1 MDLRAKQRMFE
12 KYKFLL
18 NKRVEDIGQKH
29 FVNAD
34 REQGLRCFHFRR
46 EKGGEKDKILRCVS
60 AVIPGSVFC
69 KEHDYDRSI
78 INVKRE
84 VPKIYQNKL
93 HTLFDAYLNEP
104 TILDH
109 KQDLAIL
116 RTLLTGLI
124 NKLTQPDKITV
135 EGLLSNLEIT
145 LQSDGGDI
153 DKYER
158 IMDIFYRHQDVFSD
172 KTVKNIN
179 DTVKNIGQC
188 IERIQRAGS
197 GDQFLMTPEGLNV
210 FLRTVVGILKETL
223 TDHKDLMLQVQTK
236 LMTVSVATK
245 GNLQVANDRMLEEK
259 NNEDSGNNS
268 STNE

>member
-1 MDLRAKQRMFE
+1 MFE

-18 NKRVEDIGQKH
+18 NKHADQIGKKH

-46 EKGGEKDKILRCVS
+46 EKGETGDKVLRCPC
-60 AVIPGSVFC
+60 AVMPGSVFC
-69 KEHDYDRSI
+69 REHDYDRSI
-78 INVKRE
+78 VNVKRE
-84 VPKIYQNKL
+84 VPQVYKNSL

-109 KQDLAIL
+109 KQDLAVL

-124 NKLTQPDKITV
+124 NKLTQPDKITIKD
-135 EGLLSNLEIT
+135 LLTRLKSILRSNDPDST
-145 LQSDGGDI
+145 
-153 DKYER
+153 KYDLV
-158 IMDIFYRHQDVFSD
+158 MDTFYRHQDVFSD

-179 DTVKNIGQC
+179 ETVKNIGGC

-210 FLRTVVGILKETL
+210 FLRTLVEILKRNIN
-223 TDHKDLMLQVQTK
+223 DQDIMLQVQTE
-236 LMTVSVATK
+236 LMTISVATK
-245 GNLQVANDRMLEEK
+245 GNLQTANDRLVREK
-259 NNEDSGNNS
+259 ENENRK
-268 STNE
+268 E